1 MQMLRQ
7 CEFSLWDLRTHMVSE
22 DTYKVLEEVRSKT
35 ALMPIVGEN
44 RFLNTF
50 GHIFS
55 GGYAAGYFSYKWAE
69 VLAADAY
76 YYVQAQGGIGSDAS
90 RSFMHNI
97 LEIGGSLDYMQQYV
111 EFRGKKP
118 SISALLQSNGI
129 DN

>member
-1 MQMLRQ
+1 
-7 CEFSLWDLRTHMVSE
+7 
-22 DTYKVLEEVRSKT
+22 
-35 ALMPIVGEN
+35 MPIVGEN

-76 YYVQAQGGIGSDAS
+76 YYVQAKGGIGSDAS

-111 EFRGKKP
+111 KFRGKKP